1 MESQISIALSGWS
14 GVGCTKTTLLLAQ
27 LLNRQY
33 VYIGAVF
40 RELGMRMGYDDEG
53 HDRPDIDAYL
63 EDHIGRV
70 IDLYIEWKLTQGKPI
85 ILESDIAAF
94 RIGHH
99 PNVFSIFLK
108 AEPEVR
114 YERVRLDNRKGDVEV
129 LKKRDEILRQKFL
142 ELWEIDIFDEVV
154 IPSKYNHVIDS
165 SQMPVEQ
172 VVQTCLQLMQQ
183 DPRLAQQLDF
193 ESAIQNLQ
201 SVADRYETDG
211 RSAFRERLDKQG
223 LLMPVDQ
230 ILDEIITTFPD
241 HVAQFPEDI
250 KKHLK

>member
-27 LLNRQY
+27 LLHRQY

-53 HDRPDIDAYL
+53 HDRPNIDAYL

-70 IDLYIEWKLTQGKPI
+70 IDLYIEWKLTQGKPL

-108 AEPEVR
+108 ADAPVR

-129 LKKRDEILRQKFL
+129 LKKRDAILRQKYI
-142 ELWEIDIFDEVV
+142 ELWDIDIFDETL
-154 IPSKYNHVIDS
+154 ITTKYNHVIDS
-165 SQMPVEQ
+165 SQMPIEQ
-172 VVQTCLQLMQQ
+172 VVRACLQFMQQ
-183 DPRLAQQLDF
+183 DARLLDQLDF
-193 ESAIQNLQ
+193 DIAFAAIP
-201 SVADRYETDG
+201 SVTQRYESEG
-211 RSAFRERLDKQG
+211 RSAFRDHLDSQY
-223 LLMPVDQ
+223 LLIPVDQ
-230 ILDEIITTFPD
+230 ILDEIATTFPD
-241 HVAQFPEDI
+241 HVAQFPDDI